1 MYSSH
6 TFSTEFLGFARFAGF
21 VHFEAELYSPRHFSA
36 LMFCDE
42 DGVIVCYCMSLLS
55 FNLYGFIEA
64 CRVKGWQTNDIS
76 PL

>member
-1 MYSSH
+1 MTLCTHGLKKQLRKEDYLVLFCLFLQMYSSH

-42 DGVIVCYCMSLLS
+42 DSVIL
-55 FNLYGFIEA
+55 
-64 CRVKGWQTNDIS
+64 
-76 PL
+76 